1 MARICSV
8 VYWKGLKKNVCQFV
22 RECSVCQKC
31 KYDHVASPGLLQ
43 PLPVPERVWTDIS
56 MDFIEGLPK
65 SAGKDVI
72 MVVVDRL
79 SKYTHFLLLSHPF
92 TAIGVAQAFLDGVF
106 KLHGVPNSIVSD
118 RDKVFLSQFWQE
130 LFKHLGTKL
139 NMSTAYHPQSDGQSE
154 VVNRCLESYLR
165 CMVHERPR
173 DWAKW
178 VSLAEW
184 WYNTTFHTSI
194 NTTPYAVVYG
204 QPAPVHMPYLPGD
217 SKVASVDR
225 SLQAREAAIKLLK
238 FYLERAR
245 HRMKQQADKKRSD
258 RQFMVGDL
266 VYLKLQPYR
275 QKSVV
280 NRLCLKLL
288 AKFFG
293 PYKVLDRVGSVAY
306 KLELPPA
313 SRIHPVFHVSQ
324 LKKHVGEAVVQ
335 SQLPLLDNDG
345 LLVKEPV
352 HILDRRMSK
361 VGNVA
366 VTEVLVRWSNTFPED
381 ASWETWTKLQR
392 DFPDF
397 NP

>member
-1 MARICSV
+1 M
-8 VYWKGLKKNVCQFV
+8 
-22 RECSVCQKC
+22 
-31 KYDHVASPGLLQ
+31 
-43 PLPVPERVWTDIS
+43 
-56 MDFIEGLPK
+56 
-65 SAGKDVI
+65 
-72 MVVVDRL
+72 
-79 SKYTHFLLLSHPF
+79 
-92 TAIGVAQAFLDGVF
+92 
-106 KLHGVPNSIVSD
+106 
-118 RDKVFLSQFWQE
+118 
-130 LFKHLGTKL
+130 
-139 NMSTAYHPQSDGQSE
+139 
-154 VVNRCLESYLR
+154 
-165 CMVHERPR
+165 
-173 DWAKW
+173 
-178 VSLAEW
+178 
-184 WYNTTFHTSI
+184 
-194 NTTPYAVVYG
+194 VYG

-280 NRLCLKLL
+280 NRLCLKLS